1 MKKKSSSKSGF
12 INSRNLIAV
21 MFWTAGI
28 SLAMLS
34 FNATASSR
42 KTTTK
47 QQTPTNGQAVHGRP
61 SPIVPSAPSPTTG
74 TLTSANIGSAKA
86 INYADSVG
94 SALNLTFFAG
104 SGTCAVPM
112 SCSTY
117 TLTIDPSVG
126 TASAGYDPTQF
137 QIFIEISWAQAAVD
151 YDTWMCSGAG
161 NCVQANVVASNA
173 STTDPETIFLP
184 TSLAPGVYTI
194 NAVNTTGAPVPYNG
208 TVYLQPRAQATTCPT
223 CPVPRYQTYYANAPT
238 PNGAGEPSI
247 GVDWN
252 PNVPSLKVT
261 APGTPAHGP
270 TLQNTGGV
278 AFYQASFN
286 TLRVDFD
293 DCASPAFNNWTDK
306 TPSTLVLSLDPI
318 GFVDHYSPMPL
329 GTSNTP
335 PVTPGR
341 VFNVQLNAGNS
352 EEAFS
357 DNDGNSYTP
366 GEGGSPPAGPDHE
379 TLGGGPYSTQG
390 VGGLAPPHPTYANAI
405 YYCSQNIAAEAECSR
420 SDDGGL
426 TFGPGVT
433 IFNPAQC
440 LGSIH
445 GHVKVAPN
453 GTVYVPNA
461 SCGAGGAAGVAIS
474 LDNGITWNSSGVP
487 GSTGSL
493 DPSAGIGQNSVGKPA
508 GTIPASGNTVYLG
521 WISGDGTPHIAH
533 SKDQGATWLDD
544 TNVGASVVN
553 VDGTTGIRHS
563 VFPAVVAGDDNRAA
577 FGFLGTGPA
586 IDSGGTCDPLG
597 TGNCANIWH
606 AYVATTYDG
615 GANWSTVDTTPNKA
629 VQKGVVCTQGTF
641 CAAGRNL
648 LDFNDFTVDSQGRG
662 LFGYDDGVGPTGNN
676 TFDGQSGGSQ
686 ATIARQSGGKRLF
699 SFFDI
704 PEPHAPLA
712 PQAVSAN
719 RVTSPAGILV
729 KWLEPDSGGATITGY
744 RIYRGTVT
752 GGENTMTPVGTTTG
766 ETSTQFLDT
775 TAVVGTNYFYHI
787 TALNTSGESAFCN
800 EPGVAVVTGAGDPCS
815 APFIKVQDAGAASPN
830 VPTDPTM
837 GEMTIEGL
845 NMGEPFTSCAD
856 NSVTFRFKVKTM
868 DPGGTGM
875 VTATANGEWQVL
887 FNVMD
892 NSATPTAHTIYV
904 DMDTNG
910 TTPTPEFAYGRRDP
924 SATGGTLDSQVCASG
939 TAGCPMSGSVAADG
953 TIIIKMDLS
962 AAITFTAVTVGG
974 TGPAFTWDP
983 RAAGTLF
990 TSIKADTILLVGGV
1004 GTGFLETVQ
1013 ATAGNGAYTRVGN
1026 TFCQTGLPLAVLTAT
1041 PPNPVNVGQTVTFNG
1056 SGSHEP
1062 TGACGTIN
1070 SYTLNFGDGTASVT
1084 QSTPTGGGFT
1094 HAYAASGDYP
1104 ATLKVKDTSGLTS
1117 TTVTD
1122 IITVIGTP
1130 PPLSRVDS
1138 VKTHTGVGQFPVPL
1152 QKDALTQPR
1161 GVECRTGG
1169 ANGNHTIVFT
1179 FQNNLL
1185 SVGSVL
1191 VASGPGS
1198 VLSSNFG
1205 PGLNQYTVN
1214 LTGVTNAQYVT
1225 VALSDAHDTAGNIG
1239 DVATTMGALVG
1250 DTTASGAVN
1259 SSDIAQTQSHSG
1271 QAVTS
1276 SDFREDVTV
1285 NGLINSSD
1293 ITLVQSKSGTA
1304 LPSSP

>member
-1 MKKKSSSKSGF
+1 
-12 INSRNLIAV
+12 
-21 MFWTAGI
+21 
-28 SLAMLS
+28 
-34 FNATASSR
+34 
-42 KTTTK
+42 
-47 QQTPTNGQAVHGRP
+47 
-61 SPIVPSAPSPTTG
+61 
-74 TLTSANIGSAKA
+74 
-86 INYADSVG
+86 
-94 SALNLTFFAG
+94 
-104 SGTCAVPM
+104 
-112 SCSTY
+112 
-117 TLTIDPSVG
+117 
-126 TASAGYDPTQF
+126 
-137 QIFIEISWAQAAVD
+137 
-151 YDTWMCSGAG
+151 
-161 NCVQANVVASNA
+161 
-173 STTDPETIFLP
+173 
-184 TSLAPGVYTI
+184 
-194 NAVNTTGAPVPYNG
+194 
-208 TVYLQPRAQATTCPT
+208 
-223 CPVPRYQTYYANAPT
+223 
-238 PNGAGEPSI
+238 
-247 GVDWN
+247 VDWN

-278 AFYQASFN
+278 AFYQASLQQF
-286 TLRVDFD
+286 RVSFD
-293 DCASPAFNNWTDK
+293 DCASPAFQTWTDT
-306 TPSTLVLSLDPI
+306 TPINTSVVSLDPI
-318 GFVDHYSPMPL
+318 GFVDHYSSMQL
-329 GTSNTP
+329 GIAYPSPT
-335 PVTPGR
+335 TPGR
-341 VFNVQLNAGNS
+341 VFDVQLTAGNS
-352 EEAFS
+352 TEAFS
-357 DNDGNSYTP
+357 DNDGNSSMP

-379 TLGGGPYSTQG
+379 TMGGGPYSTQG
-390 VGGLAPPHPTYANAI
+390 VGGVAPPHPTYANAI

-433 IFNPAQC
+433 IYNPAQC

-453 GTVYVPNA
+453 GTVYVPNS

-474 LDNGITWNSSGVP
+474 LDNGITWNSNGVP

-493 DPSAGIGQNSVGKPA
+493 DPSVGIGQNNVGKPPG

-586 IDSGGTCDPLG
+586 INSGGTCDPLG
-597 TGNCANIWH
+597 ATTTCANIWH

-615 GANWSTVDTTPNKA
+615 GAHWSTVDTTPNKA
-629 VQKGVVCTQGTF
+629 VQKGVVCTQGTT

-648 LDFNDFTVDSQGRG
+648 LDFTDFAIDSQGRG
-662 LFGYDDGVGPTGNN
+662 LFGYADGVGATGNN
-676 TFDGQSGGSQ
+676 TFDGQSGGAL
-686 ATIARQSGGKRLF
+686 ATIARQSGGQRLF
-699 SFFDI
+699 SFFDTH
-704 PEPHAPLA
+704 EPHAPDA

-729 KWLEPDSGGATITGY
+729 TWLEPDSGGATITGY
-744 RIYRGTVT
+744 KIYRGITS
-752 GGENTMTPVGTTTG
+752 GGENTVVGITTG

-800 EPGVAVVTGAGDPCS
+800 EPGVGVIQGAGDPCR
-815 APFIKVQDAGAASPN
+815 APFVKVQDAGGAGT
-830 VPTDPTM
+830 VPSDPTM

-856 NSVTFRFKVKTM
+856 NSITFRFKVKTM

-875 VTATANGEWQVL
+875 VTAAPNGEWQVL
-887 FNVMD
+887 MDVMD
-892 NSATPTAHTIYV
+892 NSATPTSHTIYV

-983 RAAGTLF
+983 RAAGTQF
-990 TSIKADTILLVGGV
+990 NAIKADTILLVGAV

-1013 ATAGNGAYTRVGN
+1013 ATAGGGSYTRVGN
-1026 TFCQTGLPLAVLTAT
+1026 TFCQTGKPLAVLTAT
-1041 PPNPVNVGQTVTFNG
+1041 PSNPVNVGQTVTFNG

-1070 SYTLNFGDGTASVT
+1070 SYILNFGDGSASVT

-1117 TTVTD
+1117 DTVTYVV
-1122 IITVIGTP
+1122 TVSSTP
-1130 PPLSRVDS
+1130 PPLSS
-1138 VKTHTGVGQFPVPL
+1138 VVSEKTHGTAGTFDVPL
-1152 QKDALTQPR
+1152 QKNATTQPR

-1169 ANGNHTIVFT
+1169 ANGNHTIIFT

-1185 SVGSVL
+1185 SVGSAI

-1225 VALSDAHDTAGNIG
+1225 VALNDAHDTAGNIG
-1239 DVATTMGALVG
+1239 DVATTMGALIG
-1250 DTTASGAVN
+1250 DVNANGLVDGNDVSGVQGQTRQPVTGTNFRDDVN
-1259 SSDIAQTQSHSG
+1259 A
-1271 QAVTS
+1271 
-1276 SDFREDVTV
+1276 
-1285 NGLINSSD
+1285 NGLIDGNDVS
-1293 ITLVQSKSGTA
+1293 TVQSETRTS
-1304 LPSSP
+1304 LPTPP